1 MTGMIFQTRSNMIDR
16 VFLLLYRILRLKGKC
31 NRILCFPNLF
41 LVVVDTMYRHKVNLL
56 MHPLHFG

>member
-16 VFLLLYRILRLKGKC
+16 VFLLLYRILRLEGKC
-31 NRILCFPNLF
+31 NRILCFPSLF
-41 LVVVDTMYRHKVNLL
+41 LVVVDTMYRHKVNLF